1 MKYRDWHISKLG
13 DCEYIGT
20 LGEEYVTGFTKGEV
34 MDQIDELEDGKFIE
48 ADQRIWERMGESSSN
63 SDGA

>member
-34 MDQIDELEDGKFIE
+34 MDQIDELEDGQYISEKI
-48 ADQRIWERMGESSSN
+48 GEYEK
-63 SDGA
+63 